1 MRLRRSV
8 RNNLIAPGAIR
19 AAAHADGLTLDMYQL
34 AAADALEQL
43 RHRGV
48 YLWGP
53 PGRGKTWL
61 MNTYSALASTDRKV
75 RTHFHRFLAD
85 LHTVLHKNG
94 HDLAAALDRLV
105 GDVDVLC
112 FDELHVH
119 DPADAIFVS
128 RLLTALFERST
139 VVVATSNYP
148 PGGLLPNP
156 LFHNMFE
163 PIIHLIERSMDVMC
177 VDGPIDYRTVESPS
191 TRTGFAAGRWISLE
205 DTQPSRMPTPEP
217 REAERLTIGGRTV
230 EALAV
235 RADLVWFTFDS
246 LCVRPHAPTDFLAL
260 AERFPRWV
268 ISEIP
273 GPSRLARDAAH
284 RFGSL
289 VDVLYDASIR
299 TDFLADVPLKEFLG
313 SRYLPIDACRMASR
327 LGSVSRSDA
336 GGQGSR

>member
-1 MRLRRSV
+1 
-8 RNNLIAPGAIR
+8 
-19 AAAHADGLTLDMYQL
+19 MYQL

-43 RHRGV
+43 RHCGV

-61 MNTYSALASTDRKV
+61 MDTYSALASTDRKV
-75 RTHFHRFLAD
+75 RTHFHSFLAD

-148 PGGLLPNP
+148 PSGLLPNP
-156 LFHNMFE
+156 LFHGMFE
-163 PIIHLIERSMDVMC
+163 PAIRLIERSMSVVC
-177 VDGPIDYRTVESPS
+177 VDGPIDYRTVDPTS
-191 TRTGFAAGRWISLE
+191 TRTGFAAGRWIILRE
-205 DTQPSRMPTPEP
+205 PDPSGLKSPEP

-268 ISEIP
+268 IDGIP
-273 GPSRLARDAAH
+273 GPSRLGRDAAH

-313 SRYLPIDACRMASR
+313 SRHLPIDASRMASR
-327 LGSVSRSDA
+327 LGSVIRSDA
-336 GGQGSR
+336 GAQGSR